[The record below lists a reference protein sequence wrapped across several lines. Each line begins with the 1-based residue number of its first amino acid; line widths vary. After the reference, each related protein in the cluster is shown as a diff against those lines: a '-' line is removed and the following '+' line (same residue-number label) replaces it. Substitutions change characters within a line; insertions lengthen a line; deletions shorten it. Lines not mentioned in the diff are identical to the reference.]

1 MKLVT
6 FGSNGSAVVE
16 RGVNGR
22 NAFGAVADWTKDG
35 PGGVAQPRRPL
46 LREVYT
52 ASRPA
57 LSGLF
62 GRNGRPFRE
71 ELRVPYQRAR
81 RRVKAWSCRTQRPLP
96 QQCECLDQLGFR
108 GAGVT
113 GTEQFVHF
121 VLDHPEEG

>member
-1 MKLVT
+1 MDLGVLLSP
-6 FGSNGSAVVE
+6 GSL
-16 RGVNGR
+16 
-22 NAFGAVADWTKDG
+22 FVA
-35 PGGVAQPRRPL
+35 RF
-46 LREVYT
+46 YT

-62 GRNGRPFRE
+62 ARNGRPFRE